1 MSRTATDDNFG
12 YHIPT
17 QDTDSIQIR
26 FAARDGN
33 GVKHLV
39 TMSDLL
45 ILTSGALWKMSADGA
60 VTAASVNMNKQYST
74 GANDVTPVE
83 VDGATIFPLI
93 KQGTYTKY
101 HWQADTTHLLSNNR
115 LINNVP
121 TTFDGQKLLIVHY
134 CVTL

>member
-45 ILTSGALWKMSADGA
+45 IFDKWGTLENVSGWSRN
-60 VTAASVNMNKQYST
+60 S
-74 GANDVTPVE
+74 
-83 VDGATIFPLI
+83 
-93 KQGTYTKY
+93 
-101 HWQADTTHLLSNNR
+101 
-115 LINNVP
+115 
-121 TTFDGQKLLIVHY
+121 
-134 CVTL
+134 C

>member
-1 MSRTATDDNFG
+1 MAVVINPQWIRMSRTATDDNFG

-45 ILTSGALWKMSADGA
+45 ILTSGALEMSADGA
-60 VTAASVNMNKQYST
+60 VTAASEHEQTVQYRC
-74 GANDVTPVE
+74 
-83 VDGATIFPLI
+83 
-93 KQGTYTKY
+93 K
-101 HWQADTTHLLSNNR
+101 
-115 LINNVP
+115 
-121 TTFDGQKLLIVHY
+121 
-134 CVTL
+134 

>member
-39 TMSDLL
+39 TLNDLL

-60 VTAASVNMNKQYST
+60 VTAASVNMNKQYNT

-83 VDGATIFPLI
+83 VDGAAIFASDQTGHVHEISLASGYNASFI
-93 KQGTYTKY
+93 KQLTY
-101 HWQADTTHLLSNNR
+101 Q
-115 LINNVP
+115 
-121 TTFDGQKLLIVHY
+121 
-134 CVTL
+134 